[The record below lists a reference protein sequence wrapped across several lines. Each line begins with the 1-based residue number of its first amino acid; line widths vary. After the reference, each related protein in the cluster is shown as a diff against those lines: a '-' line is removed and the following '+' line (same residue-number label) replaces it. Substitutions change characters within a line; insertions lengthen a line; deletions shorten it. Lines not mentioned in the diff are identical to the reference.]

1 MTNKREAICESATSY
16 PQWDSKMRKH
26 FFVIIVA
33 LLLTAT
39 VCVAGCTS
47 NNTSP
52 SASPTR
58 SPTFAPKNISGYRT
72 YTNSSAGIA
81 IQYPPSWQH
90 SEPGGGIYAPIAFFN
105 VSGVDMSFTI
115 VSENLGQ
122 GTTLDQYSQDLVLAL
137 QQNSTSFTYNSSNTT
152 LAGYPAQKLAF
163 TLVSG
168 GTTRQGII
176 ELTLV
181 NNTGYALTYVATQD
195 VYHNYVG
202 IAQNMMLSFN
212 ITT

>member
-1 MTNKREAICESATSY
+1 MSEPDIRNLSG
-16 PQWDSKMRKH
+16 DSKMRKH

-39 VCVAGCTS
+39 VCAAGCTS

-52 SASPTR
+52 TPSASATR
-58 SPTFAPKNISGYRT
+58 SPTFVPKDNSGYRN

-81 IQYPPSWQH
+81 IQYPTSWQLT
-90 SEPGGGIYAPIAFFN
+90 EPGGAYVNAFFN
-105 VSGVDMSFTI
+105 VSGVSGVSFTI
-115 VSENLGQ
+115 AAPENLQ
-122 GTTLDQYSQDLVLAL
+122 GVTLNDYAQDLILAL
-137 QQNSTSFTYNSSNTT
+137 QQNATSFNLLNSSNTT
-152 LAGYPAQKLAF
+152 LAGYPAQKLVF

-168 GTTRQGII
+168 GTTNQGMV

-181 NNTGYALTYVATQD
+181 NNTGYALTYYATQAE
-195 VYHNYVG
+195 YPSYVG
-202 IAQNMMLSFN
+202 IAQNMMQSFN

>member
-1 MTNKREAICESATSY
+1 M
-16 PQWDSKMRKH
+16 
-26 FFVIIVA
+26 A

-81 IQYPPSWQH
+81 IQYPPSWQLK
-90 SEPGGGIYAPIAFFN
+90 EPGGGYAPIAFFN

-122 GTTLDQYSQDLVLAL
+122 GATLDGYSQDLISAL
-137 QQNSTSFTYNSSNTT
+137 QQNATSFTLLNSSTT
-152 LAGYPAQKLAF
+152 MLAGYPAQKLVF
-163 TLVSG
+163 TLVSE
-168 GTTRQGII
+168 GTTTEGMV

-181 NNTGYALTYVATQD
+181 NNTGYALSYYATQD
-195 VYHNYVG
+195 VYPNYAG
-202 IAQNMMLSFN
+202 IAQNMMQSFN

>member
-1 MTNKREAICESATSY
+1 
-16 PQWDSKMRKH
+16 MRKH

-39 VCVAGCTS
+39 VCAAGCTS

-72 YTNSSAGIA
+72 YTNSSAGIT
-81 IQYPPSWQH
+81 IQYPPSWQLA
-90 SEPGGGIYAPIAFFN
+90 ETGGGIYAPIAFFN

-122 GTTLDQYSQDLVLAL
+122 GTTLDQYSQDLILAL
-137 QQNSTSFTYNSSNTT
+137 QQNATSFTYNSSNTT
-152 LAGYPAQKLAF
+152 LAGYPAQKLVF

-202 IAQNMMLSFN
+202 IAQNMMQSFN

>member
-1 MTNKREAICESATSY
+1 
-16 PQWDSKMRKH
+16 MRKH

-39 VCVAGCTS
+39 VCAAGCTS

-81 IQYPPSWQH
+81 IQYPPSWQLT
-90 SEPGGGIYAPIAFFN
+90 EPGGPYTNAFFN
-105 VSGVDMSFTI
+105 VSGAQMSFTI
-115 VSENLGQ
+115 AAPENLGQ
-122 GTTLDQYSQDLVLAL
+122 GATLDGYSQDLISEL
-137 QQNSTSFTYNSSNTT
+137 QQNATSFTLLNSSTTT
-152 LAGYPAQKLAF
+152 LAGYPAQKLVF

-168 GTTRQGII
+168 GTTREGMV
-176 ELTLV
+176 ELALV
-181 NNTGYALTYVATQD
+181 NNTGYALTYYATQD
-195 VYHNYVG
+195 VYPNYVG
-202 IAQNMMLSFN
+202 IAQNMMQSFN